1 VPPDEARRGSG
12 TAVATSGGNATEAT
26 MPDDTAQRSH
36 QDQLMINVN
45 EPHEV
50 RYWTQRLGC
59 SEQQLRE
66 AVAKAGA
73 MAKDVRAIL
82 GRG

>member
-1 VPPDEARRGSG
+1 
-12 TAVATSGGNATEAT
+12 
-26 MPDDTAQRSH
+26 MPDDTSNRSH
-36 QDQLMINVN
+36 ADQLMIDVN

-59 SEQQLRE
+59 SEQQLRD

-73 MAKDVRAIL
+73 MAKEVRQVL

>member
-1 VPPDEARRGSG
+1 MGVTG
-12 TAVATSGGNATEAT
+12 TVTEVT
-26 MPDDTAQRSH
+26 MTDSTTERSR

-50 RYWTQRLGC
+50 RYWMQRLGC

-66 AVAKAGA
+66 AVAKAGV
-73 MAKDVRAIL
+73 MAKDVRVVL

>member
-1 VPPDEARRGSG
+1 
-12 TAVATSGGNATEAT
+12 

-73 MAKDVRAIL
+73 MAKDVRMVL

>member
-1 VPPDEARRGSG
+1 
-12 TAVATSGGNATEAT
+12 
-26 MPDDTAQRSH
+26 MPDDTTERSR

-66 AVAKAGA
+66 AVAKAGV
-73 MAKDVRAIL
+73 MAKDVRSVL

>member
-1 VPPDEARRGSG
+1 
-12 TAVATSGGNATEAT
+12 

-82 GRG
+82 ARG

>member
-1 VPPDEARRGSG
+1 
-12 TAVATSGGNATEAT
+12 

-36 QDQLMINVN
+36 QDQLMININ

-73 MAKDVRAIL
+73 MAKDVRMVL

>member
-1 VPPDEARRGSG
+1 
-12 TAVATSGGNATEAT
+12 

-36 QDQLMINVN
+36 QDQLMININ

>member
-1 VPPDEARRGSG
+1 
-12 TAVATSGGNATEAT
+12 
-26 MPDDTAQRSH
+26 MPQNTRHRSH
-36 QDQLMINVN
+36 PDQLRIYVE
-45 EPHEV
+45 EPHDV

-73 MAKDVRAIL
+73 MAKDVRTIL

>member
-1 VPPDEARRGSG
+1 
-12 TAVATSGGNATEAT
+12 

-66 AVAKAGA
+66 AVARAGP

-82 GRG
+82 GRA

>member
-1 VPPDEARRGSG
+1 
-12 TAVATSGGNATEAT
+12 
-26 MPDDTAQRSH
+26 MPDDTRDRSR
-36 QDQLMINVN
+36 QDQLRINVN
-45 EPHEV
+45 EPHEI

-59 SEQQLRE
+59 SEQQLRD

-73 MAKDVRAIL
+73 LARDVRQVL

>member
-1 VPPDEARRGSG
+1 
-12 TAVATSGGNATEAT
+12 

-36 QDQLMINVN
+36 QDQLMININ

-73 MAKDVRAIL
+73 MAKDVRMIL

>member
-1 VPPDEARRGSG
+1 
-12 TAVATSGGNATEAT
+12 

-50 RYWTQRLGC
+50 RYWIQRLGC

-66 AVAKAGA
+66 AVAKAGP
-73 MAKDVRAIL
+73 MAKDVRAVL

>member
-1 VPPDEARRGSG
+1 
-12 TAVATSGGNATEAT
+12 
-26 MPDDTAQRSH
+26 MPDATTDRSR

-50 RYWTQRLGC
+50 RYWMQRLGC

-66 AVAKAGA
+66 AVAKAGV
-73 MAKDVRAIL
+73 MAKDVRVVL

>member
-1 VPPDEARRGSG
+1 
-12 TAVATSGGNATEAT
+12 
-26 MPDDTAQRSH
+26 
-36 QDQLMINVN
+36 MINVN

-66 AVAKAGA
+66 AVARAGP

-82 GRG
+82 GRA

>member
-1 VPPDEARRGSG
+1 M
-12 TAVATSGGNATEAT
+12 AVGHTEVNALPGPLT
-26 MPDDTAQRSH
+26 RSTIGMTTW
-36 QDQLMINVN
+36 LIV
-45 EPHEV
+45 
-50 RYWTQRLGC
+50 
-59 SEQQLRE
+59 

>member
-1 VPPDEARRGSG
+1 
-12 TAVATSGGNATEAT
+12 

-50 RYWTQRLGC
+50 RYWMQALGVP
-59 SEQQLRE
+59 EEQLRE
-66 AVAKAGA
+66 AVAAVGVSA
-73 MAKDVRAIL
+73 DAVRKHL
-82 GRG
+82 GKPQ

>member
-1 VPPDEARRGSG
+1 
-12 TAVATSGGNATEAT
+12 
-26 MPDDTAQRSH
+26 MPDDTAQRSY
-36 QDQLMINVN
+36 QDQLMININ

-73 MAKDVRAIL
+73 MAKDVRMVL